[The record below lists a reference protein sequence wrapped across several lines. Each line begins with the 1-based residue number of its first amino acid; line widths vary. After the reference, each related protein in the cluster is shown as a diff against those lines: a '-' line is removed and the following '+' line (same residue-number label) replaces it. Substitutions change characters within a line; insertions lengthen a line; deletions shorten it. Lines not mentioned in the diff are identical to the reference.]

1 MERVTGIGA
10 IFIRAQDPEALMSWY
25 AGHLGLTNEGPELAV
40 LQRGLGSTVQAFPQD
55 TDYFGSAQAWMLNF
69 RVQDLDA
76 MLANSAEPGPSWTTA
91 SRTTATAASAG
102 RPIPKGTDS
111 NSGSLASRPAAGE
124 SPTGSASV
132 GRGWPTQRRCCT

>member
-25 AGHLGLTNEGPELAV
+25 AGHLGLTNEGPEWAV

-76 MLANSAEPGPSWTTA
+76 MLAQLRRAGTELDDRVEDYGYGRFGW
-91 SRTTATAASAG
+91 AADPEG
-102 RPIPKGTDS
+102 NRFELWQP
-111 NSGSLASRPAAGE
+111 R
-124 SPTGSASV
+124 
-132 GRGWPTQRRCCT
+132 